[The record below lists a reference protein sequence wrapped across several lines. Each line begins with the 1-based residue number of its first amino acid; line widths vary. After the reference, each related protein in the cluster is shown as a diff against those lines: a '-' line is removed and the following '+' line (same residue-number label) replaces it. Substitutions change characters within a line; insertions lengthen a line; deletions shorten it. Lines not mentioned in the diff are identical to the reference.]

1 MTSPCDR
8 QHALA
13 LIKHA
18 QANGARL
25 APACAVLALSAR
37 TVQRWR
43 ESPGDARPYARRGV
57 PSNALSEAERAHV
70 LAVVNAPQHA
80 SLTPHQIVPKLADQ
94 GTFLCSESTMY
105 RVLRAAGQQT
115 HRGRCKAA
123 TPRRP
128 VTTHCATAPN
138 QLWCWDI
145 TWMPSTIKGRYFRWY
160 MVKDIH
166 SRYLVA
172 NEVHEEESSEH
183 ASELMRKACLRQRM
197 AGKPLIVHSDNGS
210 VMKGSTL
217 LHTYYELGIASSFSR
232 PRVSNDNA
240 YAEALFR
247 TAKYC
252 PLWPDR
258 PFDTLDEARQ
268 WVHRFVHWYNK
279 EHRHSG
285 LRYVTPH
292 QRHHG
297 QATALLEQRK
307 RLYAA
312 ARAQHPQRW
321 SGKTRNWHLA
331 DVVTLNPE
339 RLDLIQAKAA

>member
-1 MTSPCDR
+1 
-8 QHALA
+8 
-13 LIKHA
+13 
-18 QANGARL
+18 
-25 APACAVLALSAR
+25 
-37 TVQRWR
+37 
-43 ESPGDARPYARRGV
+43 
-57 PSNALSEAERAHV
+57 
-70 LAVVNAPQHA
+70 
-80 SLTPHQIVPKLADQ
+80 
-94 GTFLCSESTMY
+94 
-105 RVLRAAGQQT
+105 
-115 HRGRCKAA
+115 
-123 TPRRP
+123 
-128 VTTHCATAPN
+128 
-138 QLWCWDI
+138 
-145 TWMPSTIKGRYFRWY
+145 MPSTIKGRYFRWY